1 MILTFSFLLSSTI
14 FMYTCINMIVKYF
27 INISEHFHIAI
38 IMKYMLNLSF
48 LALLE
53 YAIELMFFS
62 FFSFV
67 DKMELLEIAKT
78 SAAKSLGIVYLD
90 LTS

>member
-1 MILTFSFLLSSTI
+1 
-14 FMYTCINMIVKYF
+14 
-27 INISEHFHIAI
+27 
-38 IMKYMLNLSF
+38 MKYVLNLSF